1 MPLADRPAL
10 VTSHAG
16 AVGAGAAAVLLS
28 GILALS
34 TLASAGQQADAVA
47 PVCAGSGP
55 IAGLQSDQAQNAH
68 LVVAVAESRGGDRAA
83 LIAITVALAESGLRV
98 LDHGDHDSLGLFQ
111 QRANWGRAA
120 QRMDP
125 TTSTDL
131 FLNALLA
138 VRSWGD
144 MKPWEAGQ
152 AVQKSAW
159 TGHPSSANG
168 WSSVVGGNYLRVLGR
183 ANKILVSAKRTT
195 EHLDCGGQTGGKQPP
210 NGGTFGLPGTF
221 TIPAGTS
228 MPATIAVTTALAQLG
243 KPYVW
248 AASGPNA
255 YDCSGLTSASWAAA
269 GVLLGRTTKQ
279 QVDDGVP
286 TDVPQL
292 LPGDLILTPGSDG
305 TIASPGHVGMYIGR
319 GLVVEA
325 PHPGGVVHVVT
336 FASFVAAGVSAMRHI
351 E

>member
-1 MPLADRPAL
+1 M
-10 VTSHAG
+10 TSHAG
-16 AVGAGAAAVLLS
+16 AAGAAATAVLLC
-28 GILALS
+28 GILGLS
-34 TLASAGQQADAVA
+34 AMASAGQQADALG

-55 IAGLQSDQAQNAH
+55 IAGLQPDQAQNAH
-68 LVVAVAESRGGDRAA
+68 LIVAVAESRGGNRAA
-83 LIAITVALAESGLRV
+83 LVAVMVALAESGLRD
-98 LDHGDHDSLGLFQ
+98 LDHGDRDSLGLFQ
-111 QRANWGRAA
+111 QRANWGTAA

-125 TTSTDL
+125 TTSTNL
-131 FLNALLA
+131 FLDALLA
-138 VRSWGD
+138 VPSWAG
-144 MKPWEAGQ
+144 MKPWRAGQ

-159 TGHPSSANG
+159 TGHPSRANG
-168 WSSVVGGNYLRVLGR
+168 WSSLLGGNYLAVLRR
-183 ANKILVSAKRTT
+183 ANTILDAAKRST

-210 NGGTFGLPGTF
+210 NGGTFGLPVGF

-228 MPATIAVTTALAQLG
+228 KPAIISVTTALAQLG

-286 TDVPQL
+286 TDVAQL

-305 TIASPGHVGMYIGR
+305 TLASPGHVGMYIGR
-319 GLVVEA
+319 SLVVEA
-325 PHPGGVVHVVT
+325 PHPGGVVQVVT
-336 FASFVAAGVSAMRHI
+336 FASFAAGGLSAMRHVD
-351 E
+351 